1 MEINKETNLTDE
13 VIKELKKE
21 HKKLF
26 KTTMADGMVVV
37 WHPLNRKEYKEL
49 MKAYEDVADRDE
61 RVWLREEEAC
71 RLAVVYPDKE
81 TVAELVQN
89 SAGWATLLSDEIYEK
104 SGFKLLDNETE
115 QL

>member
-1 MEINKETNLTDE
+1 MEITRETQLTDE
-13 VIKELKKE
+13 LIKELKKE
-21 HKKLF
+21 YKKLF
-26 KTTMADGMVVV
+26 KTKMADGTVAV

-49 MKAYEDVADRDE
+49 MKKYEDVADRDE

-71 RLAVVYPDKE
+71 KLAVVYPDKD
-81 TVAELVQN
+81 TVAELVLN

-115 QL
+115 EI

>member
-1 MEINKETNLTDE
+1 MEITKDTQLTDE
-13 VIKELKKE
+13 LIKELKKE

-26 KTTMADGMVVV
+26 KTVMADGGVVI

-49 MKAYEDVADRDE
+49 MKTHENVADRDE

-71 RLAVVYPDKE
+71 RLAVVYPDKA
-81 TVAELVQN
+81 TVQERIESV
-89 SAGWATLLSDEIYEK
+89 AGWSTLLSDEIYEQ
-104 SGFKLLDNETE
+104 SGFKLLDNETQ